1 MTMYHHAWPHI
12 TILCL
17 VLYSFL
23 LPNSFSLYEYTTF
36 DLSIHQLLD
45 FGTISTFLVY
55 ATNIYVLVFNVEIGF
70 DISWSPYLEIAGTLA
85 SCLTLFFL
93 KLCFIDWWIVC
104 VCRTMLTCAHV
115 WRSVLFFWVLGMKL
129 RLSDLLAIAFTHGA
143 TSPFPRCPLW
153 DRIAV

>member
-93 KLCFIDWWIVC
+93 KLCFID
-104 VCRTMLTCAHV
+104 
-115 WRSVLFFWVLGMKL
+115 
-129 RLSDLLAIAFTHGA
+129 
-143 TSPFPRCPLW
+143 
-153 DRIAV
+153 